1 MQFLKSNLKTCSRVP
16 LATTEDLVLIT
27 KMNMQRKEADAGYL
41 PSKENSIRTMKIN
54 EVIS

>member
-1 MQFLKSNLKTCSRVP
+1 MLRLICILDEKRKNI
-16 LATTEDLVLIT
+16 LIT

-41 PSKENSIRTMKIN
+41 PSKENFIRTMKIN